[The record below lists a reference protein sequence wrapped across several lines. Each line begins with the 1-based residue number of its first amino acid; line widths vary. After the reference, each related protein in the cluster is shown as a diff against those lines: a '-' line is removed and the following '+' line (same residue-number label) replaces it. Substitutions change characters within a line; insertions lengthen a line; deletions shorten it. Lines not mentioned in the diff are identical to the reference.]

1 MRGGRR
7 EGAGGLGSAAKPRGT
22 LERARAGGGAQ
33 GAGCPVPPL
42 PSPRRW
48 LRGRGALLGAGVSA
62 APPVAQENTRVPQ
75 PLRGLGP
82 AAWKHTGTRR

>member
-1 MRGGRR
+1 M
-7 EGAGGLGSAAKPRGT
+7 GSAAKPRGT
-22 LERARAGGGAQ
+22 LERARAGGGR
-33 GAGCPVPPL
+33 AGRGLPRPL
-42 PSPRRW
+42 LSPSPRRW